1 MPETIERLRQLY
13 DEYQRKQDSDAR
25 SKREDFTNVVRFI
38 IPEEKAAFVLYSK
51 LSEIDADEAIQQH
64 ISYFREQGY
73 EGEWKY
79 YDYDTPEDLPQRLE
93 AYGLAADDAEAIM
106 VLPIADAP
114 QKLLQPVTHDIRR
127 VTEAAQFQDADAV
140 HEVIWGK
147 KDGVSNRVLAA
158 WQQAP
163 NTVTLYIAY
172 VDDKPVS
179 YGRIEFPRGDNPFA
193 SIWGG
198 STLPEYRN
206 RGIYSALVAMRL
218 QEAISRGRQ
227 YLTVDA
233 TPDTSMPIL
242 QKLGFVTIAYSTP
255 YTWSLDA

>member
-1 MPETIERLRQLY
+1 MPETIEHLRQLY
-13 DEYQRKQDSDAR
+13 DTYQRKYDGDDVWQR
-25 SKREDFTNVVRFI
+25 QDFTNVVRYI
-38 IPEEKAAFVLYSK
+38 IPDEKFAFVLYSK
-51 LSEIDADEAIQQH
+51 LTEADADTAIQQH

-79 YDYDTPEDLPQRLE
+79 YDYDTPADLPQRLV
-93 AYGLAADDAEAIM
+93 AYGLQADDVEAIM

-127 VTEAAQFQDADAV
+127 VTDVEQIKDADAV
-140 HEVIWGK
+140 YEVVWGDK
-147 KDGVSNRVLAA
+147 NGVSDRVRPALEK
-158 WQQAP
+158 AP
-163 NTVTLYIAY
+163 DTLTLYIAY

-198 STLPEYRN
+198 STLPDYRN
-206 RGIYSALVAMRL
+206 RGIYSALVATRL

-242 QKLGFVTIAYSTP
+242 QKLGFITIAYSTP
-255 YTWSLDA
+255 YTW